1 MKLKQLREEKGLSQ
15 YELAPQLKLKQ
26 ATYAN
31 YEIEKT
37 QPTIET
43 LCRIADFY
51 GVSLDYLCNH
61 TTKNKIDLGYI
72 DEKTITI
79 TRLTQQLTDKNKDQ
93 AFYYISGLLA
103 GQ

>member
-1 MKLKQLREEKGLSQ
+1 MKLKELREQTGLSQ
-15 YELAPQLKLKQ
+15 YELAPLLGIGR

-43 LCRIADFY
+43 LCKIADFY

-79 TRLTQQLTDKNKDQ
+79 TRLTQQLTNKNKDQ